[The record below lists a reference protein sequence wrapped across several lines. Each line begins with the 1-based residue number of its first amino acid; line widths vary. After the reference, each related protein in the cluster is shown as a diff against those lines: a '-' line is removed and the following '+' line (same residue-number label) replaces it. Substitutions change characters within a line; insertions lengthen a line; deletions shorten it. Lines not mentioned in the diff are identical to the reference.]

1 MHSILFRFPCLIFS
15 DDLWKSRIS
24 TKHLDRTPPPLQQ
37 NSFFFEIFHTGKREQ
52 FIFYFT
58 YQWMEKNLIT
68 KLLLFSF
75 SVRFNRRPYITDRK
89 NGQCLFSTGY
99 IPPHVFCPSCPD
111 LVWGKMFGELQQDFD
126 KCEEHVLMASCQSK
140 KLCLNK
146 PFVMKPFPD
155 RQICCLLQIRRKWIT
170 SPNETQAHVATDK
183 W

>member
-1 MHSILFRFPCLIFS
+1 MIYENHGLVRSIWSVPHPPSSGTLSSLKSFTLVKGNNLSSIS
-15 DDLWKSRIS
+15 HTNEWKKI
-24 TKHLDRTPPPLQQ
+24 
-37 NSFFFEIFHTGKREQ
+37 
-52 FIFYFT
+52 
-58 YQWMEKNLIT
+58 LIT

-89 NGQCLFSTGY
+89 NGQCLFSAGY